1 MEKIENFKIQL
12 IILLIFEVLIIGLLA
27 MLGVNLIVIFMMSS
41 VILFNV
47 FLVVWIM
54 MRYDRENKN
63 RNLDLTRILGNDAND
78 ALLFGEVGILVYD
91 ENMIVTWINDFLEER
106 NIDLIGKKLSSWN
119 FDLNKLFV
127 DNIDNV
133 MIHDKEHVYDVSRK
147 ENSTVI
153 YVKDVTLYE
162 NMKSTY
168 QSRKT
173 VLGLIQ
179 LDNYL
184 EVSQYEDENINSQMN
199 TQLRQPV
206 LNWAREYGM
215 VIRRIRSDRFYVVL
229 NEEIYEKIVEDRFSI
244 LNVVRQNSQEM
255 GINVTMSMAIA
266 RGDKTLAELDE
277 QVISLIEMAQ
287 NRGGDQVAVRE
298 DDQDAI
304 FFGGNSEAT
313 EKRSRVRARVMA
325 KAIRDALQETKKV
338 FVVGHKNMDFDCM
351 GANLAV
357 SCIAQ
362 GHDKEVYIVSQSGGI
377 EEQCS
382 QALKQF
388 DSELKKRHH
397 FITEQEAMKMMK
409 EEDLVFAVDFHNPDH
424 CNAPAVLEKAQK
436 VILIDH
442 HRRSEKFIEN
452 PLLVYVETS
461 ASSVSELMTEFLPY
475 MPHKVV
481 VNEIEAMFLYLGIL
495 IDSNRFKARTGART
509 FEACATLRSLGVDP
523 NVAEDLIKEN
533 IQEFEE
539 KSSIMR
545 YGRVVF
551 KNMMLAAVT
560 DKAVVTRTM
569 MSKCADSMLAIKN
582 IEASFVIAY
591 TAENTVCI
599 SARSKGNINVQKLM
613 ETMNGGGHFSAAALM
628 RENTTVEAVEEELMN
643 VLKKN
648 IEEELSNESHLA
660 E

>member
-27 MLGVNLIVIFMMSS
+27 MLGVNLIVIFMMSC

-54 MRYDRENKN
+54 IRYDRENKN

-229 NEEIYEKIVEDRFSI
+229 NEEIYEKIVEDKFSI

-461 ASSVSELMTEFLPY
+461 ASSVSELMTEFLLY

>member
-27 MLGVNLIVIFMMSS
+27 MLGVNLIVIFMMSC

-54 MRYDRENKN
+54 IRYDRENKN

-119 FDLNKLFV
+119 SDLNKLFV

-229 NEEIYEKIVEDRFSI
+229 NEEIYEKIVEDKFSI

>member
-27 MLGVNLIVIFMMSS
+27 ILGVNLIVIFMMSC

-54 MRYDRENKN
+54 IRYDRENKN

-509 FEACATLRSLGVDP
+509 F
-523 NVAEDLIKEN
+523 
-533 IQEFEE
+533 
-539 KSSIMR
+539 
-545 YGRVVF
+545 
-551 KNMMLAAVT
+551 
-560 DKAVVTRTM
+560 
-569 MSKCADSMLAIKN
+569 
-582 IEASFVIAY
+582 
-591 TAENTVCI
+591 
-599 SARSKGNINVQKLM
+599 
-613 ETMNGGGHFSAAALM
+613 
-628 RENTTVEAVEEELMN
+628 
-643 VLKKN
+643 
-648 IEEELSNESHLA
+648 
-660 E
+660 

>member
-54 MRYDRENKN
+54 IRYDRENKN

-119 FDLNKLFV
+119 SDLNKLFV

>member
-229 NEEIYEKIVEDRFSI
+229 NEEIYEKIVEDKFSI

-388 DSELKKRHH
+388 DSELKRRHH

>member
-229 NEEIYEKIVEDRFSI
+229 NEEIYEKIVEDKFSI

>member
-27 MLGVNLIVIFMMSS
+27 MLGVNLIVIFMMSC

-54 MRYDRENKN
+54 IRYDRENKN

-119 FDLNKLFV
+119 SDLNKLFV

-162 NMKSTY
+162 NTKSTY

>member
-27 MLGVNLIVIFMMSS
+27 MLGVNLIVIFMMSC

-54 MRYDRENKN
+54 IRYDRENKN

-119 FDLNKLFV
+119 SDLNKLFV

-648 IEEELSNESHLA
+648 IEEELSNESHLT

>member
-27 MLGVNLIVIFMMSS
+27 MLGVNLIVIFMMSC

-54 MRYDRENKN
+54 IRYDRENKN

-648 IEEELSNESHLA
+648 IEEELSNESHLT

>member
-27 MLGVNLIVIFMMSS
+27 MLGVNLIVIFMMSC

-54 MRYDRENKN
+54 IRYDRENKN

-119 FDLNKLFV
+119 SDLNKLFV

>member
-27 MLGVNLIVIFMMSS
+27 MLGVNLIVIFMMSC

-54 MRYDRENKN
+54 IRYDRENKN

-91 ENMIVTWINDFLEER
+91 ENLIVTWINDFLEER

-119 FDLNKLFV
+119 SDLNKLFV

-229 NEEIYEKIVEDRFSI
+229 NEEIYEKIVEDKFSI

-388 DSELKKRHH
+388 DSELKRRHH

>member
-54 MRYDRENKN
+54 IRYDRENKN

-119 FDLNKLFV
+119 SDLNKLFV

-184 EVSQYEDENINSQMN
+184 EVSQYEDENINSRMN

>member
-27 MLGVNLIVIFMMSS
+27 MLGVNLIVIFMISC

-54 MRYDRENKN
+54 IRYDRENKN

-119 FDLNKLFV
+119 SDLNKLFV

>member
-27 MLGVNLIVIFMMSS
+27 MLGVNLIVIFMMSC
-41 VILFNV
+41 VILLNV

-54 MRYDRENKN
+54 IRYDRENKN

-119 FDLNKLFV
+119 SDLNKLFV

>member
-27 MLGVNLIVIFMMSS
+27 MLGVNLIVIFMMSC

-54 MRYDRENKN
+54 IRYDRENKN

-91 ENMIVTWINDFLEER
+91 ENLIVTWINDFLEER

-119 FDLNKLFV
+119 SDLNKLFV